1 MFEDIV
7 KRIKAI
13 ERELDIL
20 KSFDVPKSGPT
31 FLLVPLTSTAWDG
44 DAYSTTAKT
53 LIDLSA
59 VFGVPAGVKAVDVS
73 VKINDSGS
81 AGGDYYLILDCT
93 SIANQGRRVR
103 CSGLPNDSPTNGH
116 MIVPCDANG
125 DIYHQIAAS
134 GAGTMDIVIQIW
146 SYFL

>member
-1 MFEDIV
+1 VNADQLVTF
-7 KRIKAI
+7 IKSH
-13 ERELDIL
+13 L
-20 KSFDVPKSGPT
+20 SGAEGWTHP
-31 FLLVPLTSTAWDG
+31 FHPLQSPLTSTAWDG